1 MLRLHGGIKARES
14 ETALHRFFY
23 PNEEFNMQGLLKVFT
38 RRITQSIV
46 AILLL
51 AGSCAFA
58 AGTVKIGTV
67 IWIGYGPYYVA
78 DALDLYKKS
87 GLKVTLQV
95 FSDPALI
102 PPAIEG
108 GSVDGGM
115 LTYDQVIGQ
124 VAKGSTQ
131 RVVSPIDYS
140 AGGDAIVSSVDIK
153 KVTDFK
159 GKKVGFNPLSPS
171 DFLLSYALKVNKMSE
186 NDVQPVNMTPEAIPA
201 AMASGAMPIG
211 VTYEP
216 NVSQIIAL
224 EGGKKFHVVYSSKD
238 APGLITDVLVFK
250 KEVIKAR
257 PEVVKALI
265 QGYIDGLA
273 YMKKNPDKA
282 AELIGR
288 AIGVSA
294 AEVKEQLSGVY
305 NLPANE
311 MTKVFAKGKDTTSL
325 HVSGALIGD
334 ILKAK
339 GQITEIP
346 KIEDT
351 FDDSILKTMMK
362 K

>member
-1 MLRLHGGIKARES
+1 MHGFLNVVLR
-14 ETALHRFFY
+14 RFT
-23 PNEEFNMQGLLKVFT
+23 QTLLAV
-38 RRITQSIV
+38 
-46 AILLL
+46 LLL
-51 AGSCAFA
+51 AGGGAFA
-58 AGTVKIGTV
+58 AGTAKIATV

-171 DFLLSYALKVNKMSE
+171 DFLLSYALKVNKLTE
-186 NDVQPVNMTPEAIPA
+186 KDILPVNMTPEAIPA
-201 AMASGAMPIG
+201 AMASGSMPIG

-216 NVSQIIAL
+216 NVSQITAL

-238 APGLITDVLVFK
+238 APGLITDVMVFK
-250 KEVIKAR
+250 KEFIKEK
-257 PEVVKALI
+257 PDVVKALI
-265 QGYIDGLA
+265 QGYIDGLD
-273 YMKKNPDKA
+273 YMQKNPDKA
-282 AELIGR
+282 AEIIGK

-305 NLPANE
+305 NMPANE
-311 MTKVFAKGKDTTSL
+311 MTKVFDKKTKDTTSL
-325 HVSGALIGD
+325 YVSGVLIGD

-339 GQITEIP
+339 GQISAVP

-351 FDDSILKTMMK
+351 FDDSIIKGMMK

>member
-1 MLRLHGGIKARES
+1 MHGFLNVVLR
-14 ETALHRFFY
+14 RF
-23 PNEEFNMQGLLKVFT
+23 
-38 RRITQSIV
+38 TQT
-46 AILLL
+46 LL
-51 AGSCAFA
+51 AALLFAGGGAFA
-58 AGTVKIGTV
+58 ASTAKIGTV

-87 GLKVTLQV
+87 GLKVSLQV

-131 RVVSPIDYS
+131 RVVMPIDYS

-153 KVTDFK
+153 KVSDFK

-171 DFLLSYALKVNKMSE
+171 DFLLSYALKVNKLGEKDIS
-186 NDVQPVNMTPEAIPA
+186 PVNMTPEAIPA
-201 AMASGAMPIG
+201 AMASGSMPIG

-216 NVSQIIAL
+216 NVSQITAL

-250 KEVIKAR
+250 KEFIKEK
-257 PEVVKALI
+257 PDVVKALI
-265 QGYIDGLA
+265 QGYIDGLD

-282 AELIGR
+282 AEIIGK

-305 NLPANE
+305 NLEARE
-311 MTKVFAKGKDTTSL
+311 LTKVFDKKGKDTTSFY
-325 HVSGALIGD
+325 VSGVLIGD
-334 ILKAK
+334 ILKGK
-339 GQITEIP
+339 GQISAMPNID
-346 KIEDT
+346 DT
-351 FDDSILKTMMK
+351 YDDSILKGMK

>member
-1 MLRLHGGIKARES
+1 MKRSLVSVLRRVLRPRLRVLAA
-14 ETALHRFFY
+14 AL
-23 PNEEFNMQGLLKVFT
+23 
-38 RRITQSIV
+38 SI
-46 AILLL
+46 L
-51 AGSCAFA
+51 AGALA
-58 AGTVKIGTV
+58 APGMAVAVESVKIGTV

-108 GSVDGGM
+108 GTVDGGM
-115 LTYDQVIGQ
+115 LTYDQVIGV

-153 KVTDFK
+153 TVADFK

-171 DFLLSYALKVNKMSE
+171 DFLLSYALKVNKLSE
-186 NDVQPVNMTPEAIPA
+186 KDIEPVNMTPEAIPA
-201 AMASGAMPIG
+201 AMASGSMPIG

-216 NVSQIIAL
+216 SVSQITAL

-238 APGLITDVLVFK
+238 APGLITDVMVFK
-250 KEVIKAR
+250 KEVIKAK

-265 QGYIDGLA
+265 QGYIDGLD

-282 AELIGR
+282 AAIIGK

-305 NLPANE
+305 NMPPAE
-311 MTKVFAKGKDTTSL
+311 FPKVFAKNSKDTTSL
-325 HVSGALIGD
+325 YISGALIGE

-339 GQITEIP
+339 GQITTIP
-346 KIEDT
+346 RTEDT
-351 FDDSILKTMMK
+351 FDDSILKTMLK
-362 K
+362 

>member
-1 MLRLHGGIKARES
+1 MQPSRVMRR
-14 ETALHRFFY
+14 AL
-23 PNEEFNMQGLLKVFT
+23 QVLATGL
-38 RRITQSIV
+38 SIV
-46 AILLL
+46 ACVLVAPVM
-51 AGSCAFA
+51 AGA
-58 AGTVKIGTV
+58 AESVKIGTV

-108 GSVDGGM
+108 GTVDGGM
-115 LTYDQVIGQ
+115 LTYDQVIGV

-153 KVTDFK
+153 KVADFK
-159 GKKVGFNPLSPS
+159 GKKIGFNPLSPS
-171 DFLLSYALKVNKMSE
+171 DFLLSYALKTNKLTE
-186 NDVQPVNMTPEAIPA
+186 KDIEPVNMTPEAIPA

-216 NVSQIIAL
+216 SVSQITAL

-238 APGLITDVLVFK
+238 APGLITDVMVFK
-250 KEVIKAR
+250 KEVIKAK

-265 QGYIDGLA
+265 QGYIDGLD

-282 AELIGR
+282 AAIIGK
-288 AIGVSA
+288 ALGVSG

-305 NLPANE
+305 N
-311 MTKVFAKGKDTTSL
+311 MTPGEFSKVFAKDSKETTSL
-325 HVSGALIGD
+325 YVSGALISE

-339 GQITEIP
+339 GQITTAP
-346 KIEDT
+346 KTEDT
-351 FDDSILKTMMK
+351 FDDSILKTMLK

>member
-1 MLRLHGGIKARES
+1 MHGLFRVV
-14 ETALHRFFY
+14 LHRVT
-23 PNEEFNMQGLLKVFT
+23 PVLL
-38 RRITQSIV
+38 S
-46 AILLL
+46 ILLL
-51 AGSCAFA
+51 TGGSAQA
-58 AGTVKIGTV
+58 AGTAKIGTV

-87 GLKVTLQV
+87 GIKVTLQM

-131 RVVSPIDYS
+131 RVVMPIDYS

-153 KVTDFK
+153 TVGDFK

-171 DFLLSYALKVNKMSE
+171 DFLLSYALKVNKLGDKDIS
-186 NDVQPVNMTPEAIPA
+186 PVNMTPEAIPA
-201 AMASGAMPIG
+201 AMASGSMPIG

-216 NVSQIIAL
+216 NVSQITGL
-224 EGGKKFHVVYSSKD
+224 DGGKKFHVVYSSKD

-250 KEVIKAR
+250 KEVIKAK

-265 QGYIDGLA
+265 QGYIDGLD

-282 AELIGR
+282 AEIIGK
-288 AIGVSA
+288 AIGVSG
-294 AEVKEQLSGVY
+294 AEVKEQLTGVY
-305 NLPANE
+305 NLPPNE
-311 MTKVFAKGKDTTSL
+311 LMKVFDSAGKDTTSL
-325 HVSGALIGD
+325 YVSGALISD

-339 GQITEIP
+339 GQISMIP
-346 KIEDT
+346 KTADT
-351 FDDSILKTMMK
+351 YDNAILKGMK

>member
-1 MLRLHGGIKARES
+1 
-14 ETALHRFFY
+14 
-23 PNEEFNMQGLLKVFT
+23 MQGLLKVVT
-38 RRITQSIV
+38 RRIMQSIV

-51 AGSCAFA
+51 AGRGAFA
-58 AGTVKIGTV
+58 AGSAKIGTV

-140 AGGDAIVSSVDIK
+140 AGGDAIVSHVDIK
-153 KVTDFK
+153 KVADFK

-171 DFLLSYALKVNKMSE
+171 DFLLSYALKVNRMSE
-186 NDVQPVNMTPEAIPA
+186 KDVQPVNMTPEAIPA
-201 AMASGAMPIG
+201 AMASGALPIG

-224 EGGKKFHVVYSSKD
+224 ESGKKFHVVYSSKD

-282 AELIGR
+282 AELIGK
-288 AIGVSA
+288 ALGVSA

-339 GQITEIP
+339 GQITAIP